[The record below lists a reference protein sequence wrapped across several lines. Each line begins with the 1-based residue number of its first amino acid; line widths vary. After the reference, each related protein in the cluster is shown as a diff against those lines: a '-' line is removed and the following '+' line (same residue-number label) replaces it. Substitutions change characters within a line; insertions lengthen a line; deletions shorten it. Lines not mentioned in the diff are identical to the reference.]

1 MLKNVAECDEKLEYY
16 ELVQR
21 AKELVLLN
29 PSVDQVI
36 IVKTEKSNIYHFTN
50 RLYIDGM
57 FTGKSEDKEKF
68 VEMLSDKK
76 DQVIIYIV
84 CMWNC
89 CSIDV
94 PSMNFRELLLEASE
108 KNAEAMLVLQSV
120 TELILT
126 KMGMTMKNDIN
137 NKN

>member
-57 FTGKSEDKEKF
+57 FTGKSEDEEKF

-76 DQVIIYIV
+76 DQVIRYIV